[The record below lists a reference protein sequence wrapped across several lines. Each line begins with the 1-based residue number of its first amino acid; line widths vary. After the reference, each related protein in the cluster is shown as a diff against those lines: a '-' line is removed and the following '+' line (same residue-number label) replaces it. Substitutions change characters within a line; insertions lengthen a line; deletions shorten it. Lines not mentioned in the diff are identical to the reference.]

1 VTRNAPSGGV
11 SAPTTIGD
19 VTSTNAAAST
29 GATATPM
36 KVLLYSDDRST
47 RDEVRLALGSRPDPD
62 LPEVEIVE
70 VATQAHVFRV
80 LDTGTVDVAILDGES
95 SPGGMGICRTL
106 KDEIYNAPPVLVII
120 GRKQD
125 GWLATWSRADAV
137 VSHPIDPVAMARAT
151 ADLMRQRAGVTR

>member
-151 ADLMRQRAGVTR
+151 ADLMRQRAGVTQ

>member
-137 VSHPIDPVAMARAT
+137 VPHPIDPVAMARAT
-151 ADLMRQRAGVTR
+151 ADLMRQRAGVAQ

>member
-151 ADLMRQRAGVTR
+151 ADLMRQRAGVAQ

>member
-1 VTRNAPSGGV
+1 
-11 SAPTTIGD
+11 
-19 VTSTNAAAST
+19 
-29 GATATPM
+29 M

-137 VSHPIDPVAMARAT
+137 VPHPIDPVAMARAT
-151 ADLMRQRAGVTR
+151 ADLMRQRAGVAQ

>member
-1 VTRNAPSGGV
+1 
-11 SAPTTIGD
+11 

-151 ADLMRQRAGVTR
+151 ADLMRQRAGVAQ

>member
-1 VTRNAPSGGV
+1 
-11 SAPTTIGD
+11 
-19 VTSTNAAAST
+19 
-29 GATATPM
+29 M

-151 ADLMRQRAGVTR
+151 ADLMRQRAGVAQ

>member
-137 VSHPIDPVAMARAT
+137 VPHPIDPVAMARAT
-151 ADLMRQRAGVTR
+151 ADLMRQRAGVTQ